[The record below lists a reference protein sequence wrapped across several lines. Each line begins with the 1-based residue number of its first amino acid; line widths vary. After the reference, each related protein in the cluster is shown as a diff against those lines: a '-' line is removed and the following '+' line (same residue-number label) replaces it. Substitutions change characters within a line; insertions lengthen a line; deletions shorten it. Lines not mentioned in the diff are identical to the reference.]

1 MTVTTKFTKPFT
13 QQEPIPAAAIERA
26 VEVMKSGRLHRY
38 NLAEGDANE
47 ASQLEREYAEWQGVD
62 YCVACTSG
70 GYAIQLALRAC
81 GVEPGDRVLA
91 NAYTLA
97 PVPGAIHNVGG
108 VPVLVDIDSNYHI
121 DMTDLEAKAT
131 QTGARFLLLSHMR
144 GHIADM
150 DRLMEICERLDICLI
165 EDCAHTMGASWRNRK
180 SGNFGRAAAFSTQT
194 YKHMNSG
201 EGGFLTTNDPV
212 VAARAV
218 VSSGSYM
225 LYGRHGAIPA
235 EEVFRD
241 VWLHAPNYSGR
252 MDHLRAVLLRAQ
264 LPALEDSVA
273 RWNVLYDRLA
283 ARLAAMEGVVI
294 PARRQEEFYVGSS
307 IQFRA
312 EALTREQVPQ
322 LMAACAARGV
332 ELKWFGDDE
341 PKAFTSRYDSWKY
354 IDDLPHLPGTL
365 AVLEKTL
372 DMRVPLTFDV
382 DDCELIADIIE
393 DEVAILMA
401 A

>member
-13 QQEPIPAAAIERA
+13 QQEPIPAAAIDRA
-26 VEVMKSGRLHRY
+26 VEVMQSGRLHRY

-47 ASQLEREYAEWQGVD
+47 ASQLEREYAEWQGAD

-81 GVEPGDRVLA
+81 GVEPGDKVLA

-121 DMTDLEAKAT
+121 DMEDLEAKAGD
-131 QTGARFLLLSHMR
+131 TGAGYLLLSHMR

-241 VWLHAPNYSGR
+241 VRLHAPNYSGR

-283 ARLAAMEGVVI
+283 ARLTVMEGVVI
-294 PARRQEEFYVGSS
+294 PPRRQEEFYVGSS

-312 EALTREQVPQ
+312 EALTRAQVPQ

-354 IDDLPHLPGTL
+354 IEDLPHLPGTL
-365 AVLEKTL
+365 KVLEKTL
-372 DMRVPLTFDV
+372 DMRVPLTFTV
-382 DDCELIADIIE
+382 EDCDLIADIIE
-393 DEVAILMA
+393 DEVATLMA